1 MKPKVTTEFQHGKA
15 QIFKNPFLES
25 LTKTNPIQNI
35 IVYGIT
41 IIALITLAIVKIGLS
56 PWVVLGL
63 FVFGVFF
70 WTFAE
75 YMLHRYLFHWVTEA
89 KWSQRFHFIMH
100 GSHHQFP
107 RDEERLLM
115 PPVPGLIMAS
125 VLFAFFYLI
134 FWILGIPE
142 LTFGFFPG
150 FFSGYLMY
158 SFVHRATHVMRPPKR
173 FKNIWQ
179 HHSLHHYRYPD
190 KAFGVSN
197 TLWDRV
203 FGTMPPSKAKEK
215 KKELAKQ

>member
-41 IIALITLAIVKIGLS
+41 IIALITLAIMKIGLS
-56 PWVVLGL
+56 AWTVAGL
-63 FVFGVFF
+63 FILGVFF

-75 YMLHRYLFHWVTEA
+75 YMLHRYVFHWVTEA

-125 VLFAFFYLI
+125 VLFVFFFGV
-134 FWILGIPE
+134 FWLLGISE

-158 SFVHRATHVMRPPKR
+158 SFVHRATHVMRPPKK
-173 FKNIWQ
+173 FKNIWH
-179 HHSLHHYRYPD
+179 HHSLHHYQYPE

-203 FGTMPPSKAKEK
+203 FGTMPPAKAKRK
-215 KKELAKQ
+215 NKELV

>member
-25 LTKTNPIQNI
+25 LTKTNPTQNI

-41 IIALITLAIVKIGLS
+41 IIGMLLLANFKIGLS
-56 PWVVLGL
+56 VFMIAGL
-63 FVFGVFF
+63 FVGGMFF

-75 YMLHRYLFHWVTEA
+75 YMLHRFVFHWVTEA

-100 GSHHQFP
+100 GSHHHYP

-125 VLFAFFYLI
+125 ILFLFFFGI
-134 FWILGIPE
+134 FWVLGIPD

-150 FFSGYLMY
+150 FFTGYLMY
-158 SFVHRATHVMRPPKR
+158 SFVHRATHIMRPPKR
-173 FKNIWQ
+173 FKNLWQ

-203 FGTMPPSKAKEK
+203 FGTMPPANKAKGK
-215 KKELAKQ
+215 KQEIA

>member
-1 MKPKVTTEFQHGKA
+1 MKPKVTTEFQEGNA
-15 QIFKNPFLES
+15 QIFKNPILES
-25 LTKTNPIQNI
+25 LTKTTPVQNI

-41 IIALITLAIVKIGLS
+41 IAALIYVAIDWVGLS
-56 PWVVLGL
+56 PLMVLGL
-63 FVFGVFF
+63 FVSGIFV

-100 GSHHQFP
+100 GSHHQYP
-107 RDEERLLM
+107 KDEERLLM

-125 VLFAFFYLI
+125 GLFGIFYLI
-134 FWILGIPE
+134 FWIVGYPD

-158 SFVHRATHVMRPPKR
+158 SFVHRATHTMKPPKR
-173 FKNIWQ
+173 FRHLWH
-179 HHSLHHYRYPD
+179 HHSLHHYRFPD

-197 TLWDRV
+197 TFWDRV
-203 FGTMPPSKAKEK
+203 FGTMPPASARLKR
-215 KKELAKQ
+215 

>member
-25 LTKTNPIQNI
+25 LTKTNPVQNI

-41 IIALITLAIVKIGLS
+41 IIALISFAKLYIGLA
-56 PWVVLGL
+56 PWLIAGL
-63 FVFGVFF
+63 FVVGMLV

-75 YMLHRYLFHWVTEA
+75 YILHRYLFHWVTEA
-89 KWSQRFHFIMH
+89 KWTQRFHFIMH

-115 PPVPGLIMAS
+115 PPVPGLIMATA
-125 VLFAFFYLI
+125 LFIIFYI
-134 FWILGIPE
+134 MFWILGISQ

-173 FKNIWQ
+173 FKKLWQ
-179 HHSLHHYRYPD
+179 HHSFHHYQYPD

-197 TLWDRV
+197 TFWDRV
-203 FGTMPPSKAKEK
+203 FGTMPPAKAKR
-215 KKELAKQ
+215 QS